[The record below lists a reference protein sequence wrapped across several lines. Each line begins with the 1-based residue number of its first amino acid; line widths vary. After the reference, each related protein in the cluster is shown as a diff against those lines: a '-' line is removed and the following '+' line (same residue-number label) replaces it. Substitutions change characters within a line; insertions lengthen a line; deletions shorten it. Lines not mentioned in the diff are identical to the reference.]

1 MTTQRPSDDP
11 LIGETLAGRWA
22 ITRLLSQGETAT
34 VYAAKDQQ
42 THGRV
47 AIKVLHRAL
56 VRDKEARTRFDRE
69 HQTGR
74 RLSHPNLV
82 AVYGDGELPDGRPYF
97 AMELVDGRPLSTLLK
112 KEPLPPSFALSV
124 AAQVA
129 RALAVAHA
137 AGVVHREVQP
147 QNILVL
153 RGDQAK
159 LVDFGHALQ
168 ENSTRITQAGMQI
181 AHPTWMSPESA
192 RGEDPGPPADIYALG
207 IVLFQMLCGRP
218 PFMGSTMKIL
228 EAHMRAPP
236 PPLVVTV
243 AGIPTWMDDMIARLL
258 AKDPAERPTAADAAA
273 WLERASADQS
283 PSDVMANNDPTA
295 NPQASF
301 PVGVTQAADLQQAPD
316 APREAARPVRA
327 GWLAWGGAGVAILAI
342 VAAFAL
348 AFYIGGVVG

>member
-1 MTTQRPSDDP
+1 MTHPRQSDDP

-22 ITRLLSQGETAT
+22 ITRLLSHGDTAT
-34 VYAAKDQQ
+34 VYAAKDQS

-56 VRDKEARTRFDRE
+56 VRDPEARTRFDRE

-74 RLSHPNLV
+74 LLAHSNLV
-82 AVYGDGELPDGRPYF
+82 AVFGDGELEDGRPYF
-97 AMELVDGRPLSTLLK
+97 AMELVDGRPLSTLLQ

-129 RALAVAHA
+129 RALEVAHA
-137 AGVVHREVQP
+137 AGVVHRDIQP
-147 QNILVL
+147 QNILIL

-168 ENSTRITQAGMQI
+168 ESSARITQAGMQI
-181 AHPTWMSPESA
+181 AHPTWISPEGA

-207 IVLFQMLCGRP
+207 VVLFQMLCGRP
-218 PFMGSTMKIL
+218 PFMGSTMKLL

-273 WLERASADQS
+273 WLESAFADQS
-283 PSDVMANNDPTA
+283 PSDVSANNDATA
-295 NPQASF
+295 HPQGSF
-301 PVGVTQAADLQQAPD
+301 PVGVTQAADLPAPPED
-316 APREAARPVRA
+316 PRDAARPLRA
-327 GWLAWGGAGVAILAI
+327 NWLAWGGAGVAILAI
-342 VAAFAL
+342 AGAFAL
-348 AFYIGGVVG
+348 AFYLGGVLG